1 MILILFVLY
10 INDLPDLLRNAC
22 KLYAGDSKIIAIL
35 RNIITPK
42 LLQRDIDLVTSR
54 TNDWMMQL
62 NTGKCSF
69 MHFGGR
75 SGNSCV
81 GTTYSIEN
89 LSACTR
95 SGLRTS
101 TSERDLGVLVS
112 SDLRWKAHVDA
123 IVSRANKVLGILMR
137 QFMNLHDSWRRL
149 LETVL
154 RVT

>member
-10 INDLPDLLRNAC
+10 INDLHDLLRNAC

-81 GTTYSIEN
+81 GSLHSLRIANFHIWARSWGPSIVRSALE
-89 LSACTR
+89 SACWCNRVKSKQSPWNLDETIHEPSR
-95 SGLRTS
+95 
-101 TSERDLGVLVS
+101 LV
-112 SDLRWKAHVDA
+112 
-123 IVSRANKVLGILMR
+123 
-137 QFMNLHDSWRRL
+137 
-149 LETVL
+149 T
-154 RVT
+154 